1 MCLFLEFWCNGLFLV
16 QVESCPKLYNCMSKS
31 VEHAMDIPCG
41 RRGSLSVQTLR
52 ETDYLVEVGNSHKTS
67 AGSRTTLLYRRV
79 LKQIEGCSKHAL
91 LSSTLHNHS
100 VLYRV
105 CLPLTSIESIAMTNW
120 RHLPL
125 TKPEA
130 IGKQEI
136 M

>member
-91 LSSTLHNHS
+91 QSAHDAVEHKNLAQSLCTLQGLSATL
-100 VLYRV
+100 
-105 CLPLTSIESIAMTNW
+105 
-120 RHLPL
+120 
-125 TKPEA
+125 
-130 IGKQEI
+130 
-136 M
+136 